1 MGLTQKQ
8 KRFIRENHQKLSIKK
23 IARKLEL
30 RPKDVRRALKELG
43 IEHLEFEKSDVKVTK
58 AASGTNWATS
68 IFQKLTILKQ
78 AKYALPLVVGL
89 AFLLRLIH
97 LIEVSDTPFF
107 KHLHTDPFMYHH
119 WAKNIIAGDWLG
131 ADNPVFYLGP
141 AYPYFLAVIY
151 SLFGTS
157 TLAAGLVQVLLS
169 SVSVGLIYYIGRR
182 LFGPVTGLLAGL
194 LAATYAMYIFFS
206 SLILGAT
213 LIVFLNLMLLAL
225 LVSGL
230 HAPRWWKWIL
240 AGLFLGLSACA
251 RGNVLLFAPFCVFAI
266 AAYFGFRA
274 YKKWLL
280 PSALM
285 TVATIVTILP
295 VTLHNSLLGDDF
307 VILTSNA
314 GANFF
319 IGNNAHSDG
328 IYMRNARYKNQPM
341 GLSVRDQQAN
351 FPKLAKTELGRQD
364 LKPSEIS
371 SFWVAKTTE
380 EISSDFGRWLGL
392 LGSKLKYFANA
403 YEVPN
408 NRNIYFSKRFSFLLM
423 LPLITFGAIFPLGLL
438 GMVFSFGRWRKRG
451 VLTWYFL
458 AHAVAL
464 LAFFVNGRYR
474 LVATPA
480 LLIFAA
486 AMLRWMYI
494 KISKHNYKRALI
506 AAGFLVLTYFATY
519 YPVPKINYRAN
530 YLNLANAH
538 RDLGQLEEAVYN
550 YERAI
555 TISEDFYYAHF
566 KKGQVLARMG
576 QTDLAETSLNR
587 ALTLARRNNDKLNIG
602 RIQRELQRLEKKTGQ
617 KN

>member
-23 IARKLEL
+23 IARKLEI

-43 IEHLEFEKSDVKVTK
+43 IEHLEFEKSDAKVTK
-58 AASGTNWATS
+58 SASGISWATR
-68 IFQKLTILKQ
+68 IFQKCAILKQ

-89 AFLLRLIH
+89 ALLLRVIH
-97 LIEVSDTPFF
+97 LIEVFDTPFF

-119 WAKNIIAGDWLG
+119 WAKNIVAGDWLG
-131 ADNPVFYLGP
+131 VSNPVFYLGP

-157 TLAAGLVQVLLS
+157 PLAACLVQVLLS
-169 SVSVGLIYYIGRR
+169 SVSAGLIYYIGRR

-225 LVSGL
+225 IVSGL
-230 HAPRWWKWIL
+230 HVSKWWKWIL

-280 PSALM
+280 PSSLM
-285 TVATIVTILP
+285 TLATIVTILP
-295 VTLHNSLLGDDF
+295 VSLHNRLLGDDF
-307 VILTSNA
+307 VILTANA

-351 FPKLAKTELGRQD
+351 FPKLAKIELARQD

-380 EISSDFGRWLGL
+380 EICSDFGRWLGL
-392 LGSKLKYFANA
+392 LGSKMKYFVNA

-408 NRNIYFSKRFSFLLM
+408 NRNIYFSKRFSFLLK
-423 LPLITFGAIFPLGLL
+423 LPLITFGVIFPLGLL
-438 GMVFSFGRWRKRG
+438 GMIFSFGRWRKRG
-451 VLTWYFL
+451 LLTWYFL

-474 LVATPA
+474 LVATPV

-486 AMLRWMYI
+486 AMLRWLYI
-494 KISKHNYKRALI
+494 KISKHNYRRALI
-506 AAGFLVLTYFATY
+506 AAGFLALTYLATY

-538 RDLGQLEEAVYN
+538 RDLEQLDQAVYN

-576 QTDLAETSLNR
+576 QTDLAETSLNK
-587 ALTLARRNNDKLNIG
+587 ALSLARRNNDKLNIG
-602 RIQRELQRLEKKTGQ
+602 RIQKELQRLEKKTGK